1 MGQKKKNGR
10 VGIVMSVLLCAIFIP
25 IILVNVIM
33 IVKTY
38 TDPDHLP
45 GVFGVKPAIVL
56 SGSMSPLFE
65 PKALIFAK
73 QTETAALRE
82 GDVICF
88 LQKGTAITHRIQ
100 RIETKDGQTLYFTK
114 GDANNAEDTLPVKPE
129 QVEGRYIGQIAGLG
143 GFAMFMQST
152 TGMILFIALPV
163 LLYLVFDVFSRR
175 KENRYDRE
183 RARRLEKEL
192 AALRA
197 EQAAIQAQ
205 DGGLPPP

>member
-1 MGQKKKNGR
+1 MSPRRKNGR
-10 VGIVMSVLLCAIFIP
+10 VGVAVSILLCAIFVP
-25 IILVNVIM
+25 VILINTIM

-38 TDPDHLP
+38 TEPEHLP

-73 QTETAALRE
+73 ETDPAALRE

-88 LQKGTAITHRIQ
+88 LQNGTAITHRIL
-100 RIETKDGQTLYFTK
+100 RIETTDGQVRYVTK
-114 GDANNAEDTLPVKPE
+114 GDANNAEDALPVKPE
-129 QVEGRYIGQIAGLG
+129 QLEGRYIGQIAGLG

-163 LLYLVFDVFSRR
+163 LLYLAFDVLSRR
-175 KENRYDRE
+175 KENRHDRE
-183 RARRLEKEL
+183 RARELEKEL

-197 EQAAIQAQ
+197 ERAAKA
-205 DGGLPPP
+205 